1 MIPFL
6 SEEQLELR
14 HQVRRFLAA
23 TSALPEVRRLMST
36 QTGYD
41 LQVWR
46 QMADQLELQS
56 LGICDE
62 FGGSGRTYVE
72 LCLVIEEMGY
82 ALVGSPYLSCAI
94 AACALQS
101 ADNPQATGGWS
112 SQIASGRCLATLCI
126 ADDRGSW
133 SAAGNLVATAS
144 DDAGWVLNGYTAYVM
159 DGQAADLLVAV
170 ASVDGAPALFVVDA
184 SSQPG
189 VRACGQ
195 PTLDETRK
203 LARIEFSRCPARLVS
218 SLRAQTLVDHVLDIA
233 VVLLA
238 AESLGGARRCLDMS
252 VDYAKNRVQFGR
264 PIGSFQ
270 AIKHKC
276 ADMLV
281 QVEAAR
287 SIIFYAS
294 RLAGSEAEADRQEL
308 GVVASLAKAY
318 CTDAFFHAAGECL
331 QIHGGIG
338 FTWEHDAHLF
348 FKRASSSRLMF
359 GNPAEHREQVAQRLG
374 LSNAASPTAS

>member
-6 SEEQLELR
+6 SDEQLELR
-14 HQVRRFLAA
+14 NQVRRFLAA
-23 TSALPEVRRLMST
+23 RSPLPEVRRLMST
-36 QTGYD
+36 EAGYD
-41 LQVWR
+41 PEVWR
-46 QMADQLELQS
+46 LIADQLELQS
-56 LGICDE
+56 LGIREE
-62 FGGSGRTYVE
+62 FGGLGETYVE
-72 LCLVIEEMGY
+72 LCLVVEEMGY
-82 ALVGSPYLSCAI
+82 ALMGSPYLSCAL

-101 ADNPQATGGWS
+101 AENPDATGDWLS
-112 SQIASGRCLATLCI
+112 KIASGRCLATLCI
-126 ADDRGSW
+126 AGDNGSW
-133 SAAGNLVATAS
+133 SATGNLVATTAS
-144 DDAGWVLNGYTAYVM
+144 DSGGWVLNGHTSFVM
-159 DGQAADLLVAV
+159 DGQTAELLVAV
-170 ASVDGAPALFVVDA
+170 ASVDGSPAVFVVDA
-184 SSQPG
+184 WGPG
-189 VRACGQ
+189 VLASAQ

-203 LARIEFSRCPARLVS
+203 LARIEFSHCQARLVS
-218 SLRAQTLVDHVLDIA
+218 SVSAQALVEHVLDIA
-233 VVLLA
+233 AVLLA

-252 VDYAKNRVQFGR
+252 VEYAKNRVQFGR

-294 RLAGSEAEADRQEL
+294 RLAGSETDRQEL
-308 GVVASLAKAY
+308 AVVSSLAKAY
-318 CTDAFFHAAGECL
+318 CTDAFFNAAAECL

-359 GNPAEHREQVAQRLG
+359 GNSSAHREQVAQRLG
-374 LSNAASPTAS
+374 LAV

>member
-14 HQVRRFLAA
+14 SQVRRFLAA
-23 TSALPEVRRLMST
+23 TSPMPEVRRLMST
-36 QTGYD
+36 ETGYEP
-41 LQVWR
+41 QVWR
-46 QMADQLELQS
+46 QMASQLELQS
-56 LGICDE
+56 LGIRED
-62 FGGSGRTYVE
+62 FGGLGETYVE
-72 LCLVIEEMGY
+72 LCLVVEEMGY
-82 ALVGSPYLSCAI
+82 ALMGSPYLSCAL

-101 ADNPQATGGWS
+101 ADNPQATGEWL
-112 SQIASGRCLATLCI
+112 SQIASGKCLATLCV

-133 SAAGNLVATAS
+133 SAAGNLVASAS
-144 DDAGWVLNGYTAYVM
+144 DGGGWVLNGDTSYVM
-159 DGQAADLLVAV
+159 DGRVADLLVAV
-170 ASVDGAPALFVVDA
+170 ATVDGRPALFTVNA
-184 SSQPG
+184 SEPG
-189 VRACGQ
+189 VVATRQ
-195 PTLDETRK
+195 PALDETRK
-203 LARIEFSRCPARLVS
+203 LARVEFSRCPARLVS
-218 SLRAQTLVDHVLDIA
+218 TVDAQAVVDHVLDIA
-233 VVLLA
+233 AVLLA

-252 VDYAKNRVQFGR
+252 VEYAKNRQQFGR

-294 RLAGSEAEADRQEL
+294 RLAGSEADRQEL
-308 GVVASLAKAY
+308 GVVAPLAKAY
-318 CTDAFFHAAGECL
+318 CTDAYFQAAGECL

-359 GNPAEHREQVAQRLG
+359 GEPSLHREQVAQRLG
-374 LSNAASPTAS
+374 LTSVASAR